1 MGGLCAAWVQVVG
14 WPSVAWQ
21 WIVQLVTSHLFES
34 GLVALAGA
42 YFGAKTAQGTAA
54 RNKFRD
60 DMTKEIRDT
69 NAAITLSFAICN
81 SAMAIKRQHLRSLKA
96 TFDKDKKDL
105 IEFERKRKTGEIQG
119 NKMYEIRVDF
129 RYLPVAKMP
138 TDKLQAHVL
147 DRLSVIGRPLNLAV
161 HIAEAATALGESTGN
176 RNEQIKA
183 FRADGVQRDRAFMAR
198 YFGLP
203 SGDGEVDEIY
213 STTIDAMVLHTDCLI
228 YFTALLC
235 SDLKEHGDELL
246 VKYKQRLGSKGAPAI
261 TEVDFS
267 SARADNMIPPDSEF
281 ASWHTAF
288 VKRPKPL
295 SLGQRTL
302 RALRINR
309 AETSP
314 QQKST

>member
-1 MGGLCAAWVQVVG
+1 MATATYWLNA
-14 WPSVAWQ
+14 AWQ
-21 WIVQLVTSHLFES
+21 WIAQLVGSHLFES

-42 YFGAKTAQGTAA
+42 FFGAKTAQGTAA

-60 DMTKEIRDT
+60 DITKEIRDT

-96 TFDKDKKDL
+96 TFDRDKKDL
-105 IEFERKRKTGEIQG
+105 VEFQRKRKTGEIQG
-119 NKMYEIRVDF
+119 NKVYEIKVDF

-147 DRLSVIGRPLNLAV
+147 DRLSVVGRPLNLAV
-161 HIAEAATALGESTGN
+161 HIAESSTALGESTAN

-183 FRADGVQRDRAFMAR
+183 FRADGAPRDGAFMAR

-203 SGDGEVDEIY
+203 TGEGEVDEIY
-213 STTIDAMVLHTDCLI
+213 STTIDAMVLHADCVI

-235 SDLKEHGDELL
+235 GDLKEHGDELL
-246 VKYKQRLGSKGAPAI
+246 VKYKQRLGSKGAPVI

-267 SARADNMIPPDSEF
+267 PARADNMIPPDSEF

-288 VKRPKPL
+288 VKRPKRL
-295 SLGQRTL
+295 SLGQRIF
-302 RALRINR
+302 RVLRIKR
-309 AETSP
+309 AETSA

>member
-1 MGGLCAAWVQVVG
+1 LCRAATCCKQPFVTD
-14 WPSVAWQ
+14 SSWQ
-21 WIVQLVTSHLFES
+21 
-34 GLVALAGA
+34 
-42 YFGAKTAQGTAA
+42 
-54 RNKFRD
+54 FRD
-60 DMTKEIRDT
+60 DITKEIRDT

-105 IEFERKRKTGEIQG
+105 IEFARKRKTGEIQG
-119 NKMYEIRVDF
+119 NEEYVIQVDF

-147 DRLSVIGRPLNLAV
+147 DRLSVVGRSLNLAV
-161 HIAEAATALGESTGN
+161 HIAESSIALGESTAS

-183 FRADGVQRDRAFMAR
+183 FRASGTPRDRAFMAR

-213 STTIDAMVLHTDCLI
+213 ATTIDAMVLHTDSLI

-246 VKYKQRLGSKGAPAI
+246 SKYKKRLGRRNAPVI

-267 SARADNMIPPDSEF
+267 SARVDNMIPPDKEYE
-281 ASWHTAF
+281 SWHTAF

-295 SLGQRTL
+295 SLEL
-302 RALRINR
+302 LLRIKR
-309 AETSP
+309 AETSA